1 MSWFYQHV
9 GGKDDMDQSISA
21 NPMNTIQ
28 RTTFMKH
35 LSLYLLTF
43 SLLTTTVRAEE
54 ADLSTL
60 NNSYRI
66 QCGNLIYSGNRTAVC
81 FADKFL
87 QRFKRETHLEVVPKF
102 KPVRLDSNEIFDT
115 PFCAWSGENSF
126 KLSEDERKNL
136 RDYLMKGGFIISS
149 PGCSDENWDRSFRAE
164 IKAIF
169 PDNELVKIPMNHLIF
184 KTVREITRLTTK
196 RKHTTHLEGI
206 FINGR
211 LALVYTL
218 DGVNEARYAKGC
230 CCCGG
235 DEITQASDLNV
246 NILTYAL
253 LY

>member
-1 MSWFYQHV
+1 MIRF
-9 GGKDDMDQSISA
+9 SI
-21 NPMNTIQ
+21 
-28 RTTFMKH
+28 
-35 LSLYLLTF
+35 LSLLLLFIPIATF
-43 SLLTTTVRAEE
+43 SEDT
-54 ADLSTL
+54 DLRTL
-60 NNSYRI
+60 NNAYWI
-66 QCGNLIYSGNRTAVC
+66 ECGKLVYSGNRTAVC

-87 QRFKRETHLEVVPKF
+87 ERFKTETHLEVAPKF
-102 KPVRLDSNEIFDT
+102 KPVKLESDEIFNT

-126 KLSEDERKNL
+126 RLNEKERQNL

-149 PGCSDENWDRSFRAE
+149 PGCSDESWDRSFRSE

-184 KTVREITRLTTK
+184 KTVREITRLTTSRK
-196 RKHTTHLEGI
+196 RSTQLEGI

-218 DGVNEARYAKGC
+218 DGVNQARYAKGC

-235 DEITQASDLNV
+235 DEIKEASDLNV

>member
-1 MSWFYQHV
+1 MRIY
-9 GGKDDMDQSISA
+9 
-21 NPMNTIQ
+21 
-28 RTTFMKH
+28 
-35 LSLYLLTF
+35 LYLL
-43 SLLTTTVRAEE
+43 LGLTCILPAAKA
-54 ADLSTL
+54 ADEDLQAL
-60 NNSYRI
+60 NNACRI
-66 QCGNLIYSGNRTAVC
+66 QCGKLIYAGSRTAVC

-87 QRFKRETHLEVVPKF
+87 ARFKTETHLEVAPKF
-102 KPVRLDSNEIFDT
+102 RPVRLDGEELFDT

-126 KLSEDERKNL
+126 KLSEKERQNL

-149 PGCSDENWDRSFRAE
+149 PGCSDANWDRSFRAE
-164 IKAIF
+164 IRAIF

-184 KTVREITRLTTK
+184 KTVREIPKLTTGRK
-196 RKHTTHLEGI
+196 RSTHLEGI

-218 DGVNEARYAKGC
+218 DGVNQAKYAKGC

-235 DEITQASDLNV
+235 DEIKQASDLNV